1 VKFRVERDAL
11 GEAVA
16 WVARALPARPVIPVL
31 SGLHLEAAGAGLT
44 LSCFDYEVSARVAV
58 PAEIDEPGTALV
70 PGRLLAEIARS
81 LPPQLVEVSSS
92 ADMVRL
98 ACGSAEFE
106 LVSLPAEEYPGLPEP
121 PAPAGSVDGGVLA
134 AAAAQVVP
142 SASRDDTLPMLTGVC
157 LDVTG
162 SAMTFAATDRY
173 RLAVRTVDWTPAVPG
188 LRAAALVPA
197 RTLADVAR
205 TMAPGVPVTI
215 AFSVPDSGAGETG
228 GPGQGSASQGSAGHG
243 SAGRG
248 SGSKGNS
255 RGSGSSAD
263 EPRPAEGMISFE
275 GGGRR
280 LTARLIGGDFIR
292 YRSRFPDEFGCRAE
306 LPAELFTAAVRRVS
320 LVADRTSPVRLTFGH
335 DAVVIEAHT
344 DGRARAAESVRAAFT
359 GTEHVISFSP
369 AYLLDGL
376 AAAAICGGAR
386 APGSDGAGPE
396 PEPGRIRLE
405 FTSPAKPALITW
417 AGYDI
422 GPDPAD
428 DTDASP
434 SQDADAAS
442 ADQAA
447 AESANAD
454 ASEGSRSAGAETGS
468 GNGEDG
474 DETPAF
480 RYLVVPLRT
489 PSAGSATA

>member
-1 VKFRVERDAL
+1 MKFRVERDAL

-121 PAPAGSVDGGVLA
+121 PAPAGTVDGGVLA

-205 TMAPGVPVTI
+205 TMGPGIPVTI
-215 AFSVPDSGAGETG
+215 AFSVPDSGEGETG
-228 GPGQGSASQGSAGHG
+228 GTGQGSAGQSSAGQAGAGRGSAGQGSAG
-243 SAGRG
+243 A
-248 SGSKGNS
+248 
-255 RGSGSSAD
+255 AD

-292 YRSRFPDEFGCRAE
+292 YRSRFPGEFGCRAE

-359 GTEHVISFSP
+359 GTEHSISFNP

-386 APGSDGAGPE
+386 AAGGDGAGPE

-422 GPDPAD
+422 GPDPEDETNAAD
-428 DTDASP
+428 DVATTD
-434 SQDADAAS
+434 
-442 ADQAA
+442 
-447 AESANAD
+447 AESAD
-454 ASEGSRSAGAETGS
+454 ATTASS
-468 GNGEDG
+468 GGDDSDDG
-474 DETPAF
+474 DGTPSF

-489 PSAGSATA
+489 QSAGSATA